1 MLILMAVLV
10 LMTSTLHKTAMVV
23 IVGRLLISR
32 MMVLRT
38 VVMINQMRVRFMV
51 LIIMSRLEG
60 RVKSMMAMMAMLVL
74 MTST

>member
-1 MLILMAVLV
+1 
-10 LMTSTLHKTAMVV
+10 
-23 IVGRLLISR
+23 
-32 MMVLRT
+32 
-38 VVMINQMRVRFMV
+38 MV